1 MRQVDLTKTAGD
13 SRDPARV
20 ARLTRHWKARLEDFG
35 PGGPQ
40 VVSADEEAG
49 AVTARFPGRDT
60 AQVLRRLE
68 EQCGVRA
75 VQEGELALFRL
86 FPQVRFEDLDYVWGC
101 LFDILG

>member
-1 MRQVDLTKTAGD
+1 MRQVDLTKAAGD

-20 ARLTRHWKARLEDFG
+20 ARLTRHLKARLEDFG

-60 AQVLRRLE
+60 AQVLRRLGCIFYL
-68 EQCGVRA
+68 QLQISFIIRI
-75 VQEGELALFRL
+75 RL
-86 FPQVRFEDLDYVWGC
+86 HG
-101 LFDILG
+101 

>member
-1 MRQVDLTKTAGD
+1 MRQIDLTRAAGGD
-13 SRDPARV
+13 RDPARV

-40 VVSADEEAG
+40 VVSADEETG
-49 AVTARFPGRDT
+49 AVTARFPGHDT
-60 AQVLRRLE
+60 AQVLQRLE
-68 EQCGVRA
+68 KQCGVRA

-86 FPQVRFEDLDYVWGC
+86 SPQVRFEDLDYVWGC